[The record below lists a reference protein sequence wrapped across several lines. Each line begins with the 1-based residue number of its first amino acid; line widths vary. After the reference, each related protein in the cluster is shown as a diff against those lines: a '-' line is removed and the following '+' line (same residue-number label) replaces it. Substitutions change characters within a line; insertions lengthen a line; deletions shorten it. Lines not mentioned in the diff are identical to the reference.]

1 MGYFSLYIFTLH
13 FRVKLFLSGK
23 DAKDIT
29 QSQISAQLTNYLT
42 MLVPVF
48 HLSTVCNFLM
58 HLNQSVCEV
67 IPAPHYVATIKPIVI
82 D

>member
-1 MGYFSLYIFTLH
+1 MLTLH
-13 FRVKLFLSGK
+13 IRVKLFLSGK
-23 DAKDIT
+23 DAKDIIP
-29 QSQISAQLTNYLT
+29 SQIFAQITNYLT

-48 HLSTVCNFLM
+48 HLSTVFNFLM

-67 IPAPHYVATIKPIVI
+67 IPAPPYVATIKPIVI